1 MSLGSRRALLACA
14 GGGKGLGD
22 EQSYMLYKVDV
33 SGNTTALVSFT
44 SSGSDDSWAN
54 YKHLVF
60 IAAISTHVYSDNKVN
75 IYVNNYNHR
84 TTTSY
89 RPYYNLRLSNMVSGS
104 SHNME
109 YSNLNSGTGDQY
121 ASQGP
126 CMGNGYSG
134 WADTGKG
141 QALNVVTFWD
151 INRANYTK
159 FYTYDC
165 FPFKPTGG
173 TSQDWHG
180 KTGVHA
186 FHGPGYGS
194 TAAITQ
200 VDFGMIERANFSLSN
215 CSCYGIKGG

>member
-1 MSLGSRRALLACA
+1 MSLGSRRALLASA

-22 EQSYMLYKVDV
+22 EQWYMLDKVDV
-33 SGNTTALVSFT
+33 TGNTTALVSFT

-126 CMGNGYSG
+126 CMGNGLGYQQSQLHKVLYLRLFPVQANGWHKSGLAWKDRRTCLSWAGLRLHSGHYSG
-134 WADTGKG
+134 
-141 QALNVVTFWD
+141 
-151 INRANYTK
+151 
-159 FYTYDC
+159 
-165 FPFKPTGG
+165 
-173 TSQDWHG
+173 
-180 KTGVHA
+180 
-186 FHGPGYGS
+186 
-194 TAAITQ
+194 
-200 VDFGMIERANFSLSN
+200 
-215 CSCYGIKGG
+215 

>member
-1 MSLGSRRALLACA
+1 MSLGSHRALLAA
-14 GGGKGLGD
+14 SGGGAGLGD
-22 EQSYMLYKVDV
+22 EQWYMLDKVDV
-33 SGNTTALVSFT
+33 TGNTTALVSFT

-89 RPYYNLRLSNMVSGS
+89 RQYYNLRLSNMVSGS
-104 SHNME
+104 GHNTE
-109 YSNLNSGTGDQY
+109 YSNLNSGTGDEY

-134 WADTGKG
+134 WADSGKG

-159 FYTYDC
+159 FYTYDN

-200 VDFGMIERANFSLSN
+200 VDFGMIESANFSLSN
-215 CSCYGIKGG
+215 FSCYGIKGG